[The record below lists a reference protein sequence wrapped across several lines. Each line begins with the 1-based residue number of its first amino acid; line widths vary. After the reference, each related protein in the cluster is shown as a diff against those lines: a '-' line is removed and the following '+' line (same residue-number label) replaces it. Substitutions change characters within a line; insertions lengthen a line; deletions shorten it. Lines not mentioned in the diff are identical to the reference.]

1 MASASNGSDDIYAG
15 FFGLTCRPFSMTP
28 NPDFLVWSR
37 QYMQAFTV
45 LEFGVMSRAP
55 ITLLTGDVGAG
66 KTTLVQAL
74 LKRLPDDLRVG
85 LVSNA
90 QGDRREILEW
100 VMTALGLELVAGES
114 YVQAFRRLQ
123 EMLIAEYA
131 AGRHVLLI
139 VDEAQNLGREALEE
153 LRMLTNINANQDE
166 LIQLILVG
174 QPELRTRISQP
185 DMLQFAQRIAAS
197 FHLNRLDAEQTAEI
211 ITHRLR
217 SAEGTGEEITPEAI
231 ALIHET
237 TGGVPRLINQL
248 CDLAM
253 LYAWSERSPQVGIEH
268 VRQILSDGVFLGGR
282 SGATFSG
289 DA

>member
-1 MASASNGSDDIYAG
+1 MVSAEHGNDDIYAG
-15 FFGLTCRPFSMTP
+15 FFGLSCRPFSMTP
-28 NPDFLVWSR
+28 DPEFLVWSR
-37 QYMQAFTV
+37 QYMQAFTM

-66 KTTLVQAL
+66 KTTLIQAL
-74 LKRLPDDLRVG
+74 LRRMPEDVRVG

-100 VMTALGLELVAGES
+100 VMTALGLEIVTGES

-123 EMLIAEYA
+123 HMLVEEYA

-153 LRMLTNINANQDE
+153 LRMMTNINANQDE

-185 DMLQFAQRIAAS
+185 DMIQFAQRIAAS
-197 FHLNRLDAEQTAEI
+197 FHLRALDLETTREVIA
-211 ITHRLR
+211 HRLR
-217 SAEGTGEEITPEAI
+217 SAEGTGEEITPEAV

-248 CDLAM
+248 CDLTM
-253 LYAWSERSPQVGIEH
+253 LYAWSERTKQVAEAH
-268 VRQILSDGVFLGGR
+268 VRQVLADGVFLGGR
-282 SGATFSG
+282 TGAALAG
-289 DA
+289 EM